1 MDLHGLNSYNTINT
15 DGFWSPCDP
24 RPTGSMCP
32 YGQQLVRPESLPSM
46 FGGLCT
52 CDGQGCVGGR
62 PNGSLQK
69 PTLED
74 WGFSKEPFCK
84 HLLSNVR
91 KMIRY
96 DGM

>member
-1 MDLHGLNSYNTINT
+1 
-15 DGFWSPCDP
+15 
-24 RPTGSMCP
+24 MCP

-74 WGFSKEPFCK
+74 WGFSKEHSFCK
-84 HLLSNVR
+84 HSLSNVIPISNVR

-96 DGM
+96 DGDVMYCRNKEQISIL